1 MIDDIYVFDDIIEKP
16 YQELIKETLIGRDA
30 PPTIDKVEDPFPW
43 YYISDI
49 TDDEFANGDT
59 FQGRFGFTHQYVTP
73 EDGIVSDFHNL
84 FSGLIK
90 NSCKKLNMKEIDV
103 LNGRSFLSTP
113 TNIPKDDVDSPHV
126 DMIVPHFVMLYYVC
140 DSDGDTLIYN
150 EKTKFAACYPDS
162 EMKFTL
168 KKKVSPKQGRVV
180 LFDGMHWHTA
190 QQPNHNL
197 RCIVNYDLRDLSRV
211 TSGGVRI

>member
-90 NSCKKLNMKEIDV
+90 NSCKKLKIKKVDV
-103 LNGRSFLSTP
+103 LQGRSFLSTP
-113 TNIPKDDVDSPHV
+113 TNIPREDVDTPHY
-126 DMIVPHFVMLYYVC
+126 DMNAPHFVMLYYVC

-180 LFDGMHWHTA
+180 LFDGRHFHTSE
-190 QQPNHNL
+190 QPNHNL
-197 RCIVNYDLRDLSRV
+197 RCIVNYNLIDLNQSH
-211 TSGGVRI
+211 SGVRI

>member
-1 MIDDIYVFDDIIEKP
+1 MIDNIYVFDDIIEKP
-16 YQELIKETLIGRDA
+16 YQELIKETLIGGDK
-30 PPTIDKVEDPFPW
+30 PPTIDKVDPFPW

-73 EDGIVSDFHNL
+73 EEGIVCDFHSL
-84 FSGLIK
+84 FFGLIQ
-90 NSCKKLNMKEIDV
+90 NSCKKLNIKEIDV
-103 LNGRSFLSTP
+103 LNGRSFLQTP
-113 TNIPKDDVDSPHV
+113 TNTPKDDVDSPHV

-180 LFDGMHWHTA
+180 LFDGIHWHTA
-190 QQPNHNL
+190 QQPNHNV

-211 TSGGVRI
+211 HSGVRI